1 MIRQSFALLSQGPAG
16 ATIGGAVLSI
26 YDYAFVLPFGALRHF
41 DGHPDF
47 AVGIPGCW
55 LLVVMDVSQM
65 GSRRSS
71 HHWCCGWH
79 LEEPV

>member
-1 MIRQSFALLSQGPAG
+1 MRARNRRKGFMAF
-16 ATIGGAVLSI
+16 AVLSI

-41 DGHPDF
+41 DGRPTLAAGFPDR
-47 AVGIPGCW
+47 W

-71 HHWCCGWH
+71 ACRRHNRC
-79 LEEPV
+79 LAKSL